1 MVLVWPPRA
10 SKEPSNA
17 LIIKECPIPV
27 KKKKMAAMRYIA
39 QTMPEKTAVA
49 MLKARALP

>member
-1 MVLVWPPRA
+1 MVLVRPPSA
-10 SKEPSNA
+10 SKRPSDA
-17 LIIKECPIPV
+17 LIIKNCPIPV
-27 KKKKMAAMRYIA
+27 RKRMTAMRYIA